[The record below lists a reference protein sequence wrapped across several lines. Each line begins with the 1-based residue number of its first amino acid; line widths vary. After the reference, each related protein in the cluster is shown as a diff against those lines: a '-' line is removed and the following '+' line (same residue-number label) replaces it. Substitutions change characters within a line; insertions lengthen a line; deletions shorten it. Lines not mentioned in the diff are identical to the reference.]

1 MLRLVLFTANPAAW
15 VGYMPAHVVR
25 QASVGQLLLRVS
37 AAAAYLVL
45 AAGTFQCGLRR
56 YASGSRFGVFG

>member
-1 MLRLVLFTANPAAW
+1 M
-15 VGYMPAHVVR
+15 
-25 QASVGQLLLRVS
+25 GQLLLLVP

>member
-1 MLRLVLFTANPAAW
+1 M
-15 VGYMPAHVVR
+15 
-25 QASVGQLLLRVS
+25 GQLLLLAP

-45 AAGTFQCGLRR
+45 AACTFQCGLRR